1 MYELDAAQSLA
12 LARSP
17 ELDRFQRSHDTAS
30 SYAVATVVRTS
41 GATAAKAGSRAV
53 VTEAGDLI
61 GFIGGGCVRRAV
73 IRTGLAVLKEQM
85 PRLIRT
91 KPRDAMTEAA
101 MTEAEGVA
109 GLDLHPSGCPSRGE
123 IDVFIEPVL
132 PKPPLIVIGDGQI
145 SHWMRVFGD
154 AVGLHPFC
162 AETAEEAQQGWRLPG
177 IGRGFAVVA
186 TQGRGDKAGLIAALN
201 SDVDT
206 VFFVSSARKA
216 AHWRGKLEAESL
228 SAGQLARLKAPA
240 GLDIGARSPSEIALA
255 ITAEIIQRR
264 HGQAA

>member
-17 ELDRFQRSHDTAS
+17 ELDRFQRSHDNTS
-30 SYAVATVVRTS
+30 PYAVATVVRTS
-41 GATAAKAGSRAV
+41 GATAAKAGARAI

-73 IRTGLAVLKEQM
+73 ITTGLTALKEQT
-85 PRLIRT
+85 PRLIRA
-91 KPRDAMTEAA
+91 KPRDAMS
-101 MTEAEGVA
+101 EAEVTE

-132 PKPPLIVIGDGQI
+132 PKPPLIVIGEGRI
-145 SHWMRVFGD
+145 SHWMRIFGD

-162 AETAEEAQQGWRLPG
+162 AETAGDAEQGWHLPG

-186 TQGRGDKAGLIAALN
+186 TQGRGDKAGLTAALQ

-206 VFFVSSARKA
+206 VFFISSAKKA
-216 AHWRGKLEAESL
+216 AHWRRKLEAENL
-228 SAGQLARLKAPA
+228 SADRLAKLKAPA
-240 GLDIGARSPSEIALA
+240 GLDIGARSPGEIALA
-255 ITAEIIQRR
+255 ITAEIVQRR
-264 HGQAA
+264 HRTPA